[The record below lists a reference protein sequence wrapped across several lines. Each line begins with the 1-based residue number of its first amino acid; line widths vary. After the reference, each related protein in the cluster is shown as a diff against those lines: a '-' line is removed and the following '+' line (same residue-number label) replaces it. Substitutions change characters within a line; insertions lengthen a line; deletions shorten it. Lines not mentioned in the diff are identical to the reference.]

1 MTVQLLFVQGGGEGT
16 HDEWDNKLVD
26 SLQAALGGDY
36 SIRYPRMP
44 DEGDPRYGEWKAA
57 IVAECKRLDDGAI
70 LVGHS
75 LGGAFLLHVLAER
88 RLTLR
93 PRALVLI
100 AAPFF
105 GAGGWQSDEIAA
117 PGDFAECL
125 PAWLPVFLYQ
135 GTEDQSVP
143 FAHLKLYA
151 QAILQAKVRAVPQR
165 DHQLDNDLGLVAEE
179 IRALIA

>member
-1 MTVQLLFVQGGGEGT
+1 MTVPLLFVQGGGEGT

-36 SIRYPRMP
+36 NIRYPRMP
-44 DEGDPRYGEWKAA
+44 DEDDPRYTEWKAA
-57 IVAECKRLDDGAI
+57 IIAECKRLDDGAI

-88 RLTLR
+88 HLTLR

-105 GAGGWQSDEIAA
+105 GVGGWQSDEIA
-117 PGDFAECL
+117 PRDFAECL
-125 PAWLPVFLYQ
+125 PERLPVFLYQ
-135 GTEDQSVP
+135 GTEDQIVP
-143 FAHLKLYA
+143 VAHLQLYA
-151 QAILQAKVRAVPQR
+151 QAIPQAVVRAVPQR
-165 DHQLDNDLGLVAEE
+165 DHQLDNDLGLVAED
-179 IRALIA
+179 IRALVA